1 MPISYR
7 FDKSLNVVFVKGRGK
22 VSREQLVD
30 LATKIVTDP
39 ELPPSRDKLIDCH
52 ETQPMGISTSALRE
66 VARIFSNGD
75 AVRRCRIAMVANQ
88 DLAYG
93 LFRMYQILRDES
105 PSEFRVFRET
115 REAEEWLDL
124 RGECALGP
132 G

>member
-30 LATKIVTDP
+30 LATRMVADP
-39 ELPPSRDKLIDCH
+39 ELPSSRGELIDCH

-66 VARIFSNGD
+66 VARIFTDGD
-75 AVRRCRIAMVANQ
+75 AMRRCKTALVANQ

-93 LFRMYQILRDES
+93 LLRMYAIFRDES
-105 PSEFRVFRET
+105 ASEFRVFRET